1 MPSVASG
8 LPPVNLRQIY
18 QLLLA
23 LCSFHLL
30 YGHCHHFHYQPL
42 SVEHCD
48 QHPNQVQALQGVQM
62 PATVENWSL
71 PGNFGVDLIGNQRGI
86 SLKKDL
92 IESDR
97 AAEE

>member
-1 MPSVASG
+1 MRNEDGTDSRLGV
-8 LPPVNLRQIY
+8 
-18 QLLLA
+18 
-23 LCSFHLL
+23 FHSLDER
-30 YGHCHHFHYQPL
+30 
-42 SVEHCD
+42 S
-48 QHPNQVQALQGVQM
+48 LQGVQM

-92 IESDR
+92 MESDR